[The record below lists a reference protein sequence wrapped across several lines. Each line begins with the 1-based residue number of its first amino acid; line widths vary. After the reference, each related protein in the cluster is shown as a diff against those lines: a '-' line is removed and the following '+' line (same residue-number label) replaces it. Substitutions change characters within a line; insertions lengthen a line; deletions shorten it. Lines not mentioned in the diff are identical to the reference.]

1 VNGRELADAIAD
13 SVNSGID
20 VTEFQDGI
28 DAEHNYLQRAAFRQV
43 LKPGIVA
50 LAGTS
55 YTDAR
60 NEREVEKARE
70 IADSMGWDY

>member
-28 DAEHNYLQRAAFRQV
+28 GAEHNYLQRAAFRQV
-43 LKPGIVA
+43 FKPGIVA